1 MKNPWE
7 QPLCHLANSPR
18 LVARWMT
25 AIWSTYPGQ
34 PRHPEDTL
42 KLSHML
48 SGWLEFYDRSQKQN
62 IYVVVAVVQSLSR
75 VQLFSTP
82 RTAARQASLSVTN
95 SQSLLKLM
103 PIKSVMPSN
112 HLILCHP
119 LLPLSSI
126 FPSTRVFSNEWALCI
141 MYLLSFSLS
150 LYIYTHIYTHT
161 HICEELCIIYLLHTH
176 ANTHTYIYT
185 HMQRTDSL
193 EKTLVLGKIETKGK
207 RGRQRMRWLDG
218 ITDLMG
224 ISLGKFRE
232 LVMDREAWSAAD
244 HGGAKSWTR
253 LSNWTDMYFF
263 AGST

>member
-82 RTAARQASLSVTN
+82 WTAARQASLSVTN
-95 SQSLLKLM
+95 SRSLLKLM

-150 LYIYTHIYTHT
+150 LSIYTHIYTH
-161 HICEELCIIYLLHTH
+161 
-176 ANTHTYIYT
+176 T

-193 EKTLVLGKIETKGK
+193 EKTLVLGKIESKGK

-224 ISLGKFRE
+224 ISLGKFQE